1 MDDFKLLSI
10 PEIVG
15 VAFLVLAGYY
25 GNGDERVQRLT
36 EQGYDY
42 DKVQDCV
49 NDLYNI
55 VKRYE

>member
-25 GNGDERVQRLT
+25 GNGDERVQKLT